1 MTSSSAPS
9 SPLPP
14 TPARRSPPPGAPGT
28 PHGGPPVLPEPP
40 RRPLRSREF
49 GLFFVARGIAR
60 LGDMMAPVAL
70 AAGLIMHG
78 YGAGAVGLAMASM
91 TACFA
96 GFVIFGGVFADRFNP
111 RAVMIGAD
119 LARVGTQLAMA
130 GLFLSGHVV
139 LWQVCVLGALN
150 GTAAAMFQPGVA
162 GVIPRIADDVQG
174 ANASIRT
181 AESAMT
187 LAGPA
192 AAGALVGLTSAGGVY
207 VAHAGTYAVSA
218 LCLALLRLP
227 PRPADDAP
235 PERVAEG
242 GRGRA
247 FRADLAEGWRE
258 FSSRTWMWAVI
269 AIWMVFMIGSW
280 GPTVP
285 LVAARV
291 VEDYGAGA
299 YGAVNS
305 AMGAGMVVGGL
316 VALRLRPVRP
326 LRAGAVAALGFGAQP
341 AAVGLQLPVPAIAGG
356 MAVAGAAL
364 AFWGVMWATSVQTQ
378 VPPAALSRVNA
389 YEIAGSVAMLPVG
402 NALAGPASA
411 AFGAHEVLVFNGV
424 LAVLTAL
431 ALLSVP
437 AIRNLRRADGI
448 RGERLKGD
456 APRTDARMT
465 GRSGDGKTG

>member
-1 MTSSSAPS
+1 M
-9 SPLPP
+9 
-14 TPARRSPPPGAPGT
+14 
-28 PHGGPPVLPEPP
+28 PEPP

-96 GFVIFGGVFADRFNP
+96 GFVLFGGVFADRFNA

-119 LARVGTQLAMA
+119 LARVGTQLATA
-130 GLFLSGHVV
+130 GLFLSGDVV
-139 LWQVCVLGALN
+139 LWQVCALSALN
-150 GTAAAMFQPGVA
+150 GTASAMFQPGIA
-162 GVIPRIADDVQG
+162 GIIPRIADDVQG

-192 AAGALVGLTSAGGVY
+192 AAGALVGLTSPGGVY
-207 VAHAGTYAVSA
+207 AAHAGTYAVSA

-235 PERVAEG
+235 PEPPAKG

-247 FRADLAEGWRE
+247 LRADLAEGWRE

-269 AIWMVFMIGSW
+269 VVWMVFMIGSW

-285 LVAARV
+285 LVAAEV
-291 VEDYGAGA
+291 VREYGAGA
-299 YGAVNS
+299 YGVVNS
-305 AMGAGMVVGGL
+305 VMGAGMVVGGL
-316 VALRLRPVRP
+316 VAMRLRPAHP
-326 LRAGAVAALGFGAQP
+326 LRAGAIAALGFGAQP
-341 AAVGLQLPVPAIAGG
+341 AAVGLGLPVPAIAGA

-364 AFWGVMWATSVQTQ
+364 AFWSVMWATSVQTQ

-402 NALAGPASA
+402 NALAGPAA
-411 AFGAHEVLVFNGV
+411 GAFGAHAVLVFNGG
-424 LAVLTAL
+424 LAVLTACTLL
-431 ALLSVP
+431 AVP
-437 AIRNLRRADGI
+437 AIRNLRRVDGI
-448 RGERLKGD
+448 RKDPVKADTR
-456 APRTDARMT
+456 RTDGRMT
-465 GRSGDGKTG
+465 DRSGKGKTG